1 MSGIDPNLI
10 SGANAVGTMN
20 ATQNA
25 STIFGADNPFA
36 ARAIQMGGRNIG
48 DQQAQMLAQQI
59 SGMGTEGVANVV
71 GASFEPGTVGSRLSR
86 AMYGNPAINP
96 AQAMMANQA
105 LGGLVQPQQFQ
116 PPRIPQGQIR
126 QGQQVNI
133 ADPVAALLA
142 PKRKRERPMISLL

>member
-10 SGANAVGTMN
+10 SSANAVGAME
-20 ATQNA
+20 ATQTT
-25 STIFGADNPFA
+25 SSLFGADNPFA

-86 AMYGNPAINP
+86 AMYGNQAINP

-105 LGGLVQPQQFQ
+105 LGGLVQPQQSQ
-116 PPRIPQGQIR
+116 APRIPQGQIR

>member
-10 SGANAVGTMN
+10 SGANAVGIMN

-25 STIFGADNPFA
+25 SSLFGANNPFA

-48 DQQAQMLAQQI
+48 DQQAQMLAQQV
-59 SGMGTEGVANVV
+59 SGMGAEGVANII
-71 GASFEPGTVGSRLSR
+71 GSSFEPGTVGSGLSR

-96 AQAMMANQA
+96 TQAMMANQA
-105 LGGLVQPQQFQ
+105 LGGLGQPQQFQ
-116 PPRIPQGQIR
+116 PPRIQQGQIR